1 MNTSEKLNK
10 LIQFALA
17 DGILTEKEKSILLKN
32 AIEEGIDIDEFEMY
46 LGAMLFEK
54 QQALK
59 RETVSEMP
67 PAPPIQ
73 QSASNKVGDITKC
86 PSCGASV
93 PSFTSKCGECG
104 HEFRGTSANK
114 ITSKLKEE
122 LASIDKSKF
131 QFDSD
136 YYKAVSFVIKNLP
149 VSNNKED
156 LIEVLTFMSSKVIG
170 SHSDDSNDMITA
182 YHSKALE
189 VVDKLLLMSGLED
202 SVRNHIKSI
211 QEQMLRK
218 RKKRSRNEVILYVFM
233 VPVLLFVGYIFYAF
247 IFTFFGFNFWP
258 F

>member
-1 MNTSEKLNK
+1 MNISDKLNK
-10 LIQFALA
+10 LIQYALA
-17 DGILTEKEKSILLKN
+17 DGVLTEKEKSILLKN
-32 AIEEGIDIDEFEMY
+32 AIEEGNDADEFEMY
-46 LGAMLFEK
+46 LGALLFEK

-59 RETVSEMP
+59 RESLSEMHP
-67 PAPPIQ
+67 PPIVEK
-73 QSASNKVGDITKC
+73 ATSNKEGDIKKC

-93 PSFTSKCGECG
+93 KSFQIKCDECG

-114 ITSKLKEE
+114 ITSQLKNE

-131 QFDSD
+131 EFDSD
-136 YYKAVSFVIKNLP
+136 YNKALAFVIKNLP

-170 SHSDDSNDMITA
+170 SNSDDSNEMITA

-189 VVDKLLLMSGLED
+189 VVDKLLLMSDIED

-211 QEQMLRK
+211 QEQMLQK
-218 RKKRSRNEVILYVFM
+218 RKKRSRNEVMLYVIM
-233 VPVLLFVGYIFYAF
+233 TPVLLFVGYVAYAF